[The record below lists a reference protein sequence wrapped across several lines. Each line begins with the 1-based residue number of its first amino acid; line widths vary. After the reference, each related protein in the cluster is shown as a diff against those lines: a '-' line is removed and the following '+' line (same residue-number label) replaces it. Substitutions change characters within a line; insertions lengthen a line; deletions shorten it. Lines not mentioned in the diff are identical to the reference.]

1 MLPTYAN
8 KATKETLLCLSG
20 SKGFC
25 EALLREGSNY
35 RNKESADKYLRI
47 ASENLQLAI
56 NEMCRGLDANQLK
69 GIVRFGDGISLAV
82 TPKSSPYL
90 EKEDYIVSRDSSQ
103 KECGGMTR
111 LWYLQKNCSKFWRN
125 IQSCVEDSDSNIGE
139 SCVTKM
145 RCHIDRQPLLV
156 PCHISGVL
164 SKCSSITTH

>member
-25 EALLREGSNY
+25 EALLREDSNY
-35 RNKESADKYLRI
+35 RNKESADKYLQI

-56 NEMCRGLDANQLK
+56 NEICRGLDANQLK

-90 EKEDYIVSRDSSQ
+90 EKEDYIVSRDS
-103 KECGGMTR
+103 MRTF
-111 LWYLQKNCSKFWRN
+111 LQSATSDCTFCTLEGKDAKNCEVRKALLESLVIPRH
-125 IQSCVEDSDSNIGE
+125 EDGD
-139 SCVTKM
+139 CPYK
-145 RCHIDRQPLLV
+145 L
-156 PCHISGVL
+156 
-164 SKCSSITTH
+164 